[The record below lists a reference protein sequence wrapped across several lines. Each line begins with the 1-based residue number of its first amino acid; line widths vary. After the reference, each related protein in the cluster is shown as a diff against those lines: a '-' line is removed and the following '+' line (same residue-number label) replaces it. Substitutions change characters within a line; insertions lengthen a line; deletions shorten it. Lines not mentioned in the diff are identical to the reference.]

1 MPSFGRFLLHDLQH
15 CSSLISS
22 DETID
27 DGMVPCGRLHYRVRT
42 VRRCKAQAREIA
54 SSQANCHRCRP
65 ASTWSCKADYVPV
78 QIQHRAGFTRNLPLQ
93 HPTLTGGLPIVDTH
107 SPPAGRCPIRV
118 HIRPCPA
125 ATTTS
130 LVVRERAS
138 RRMWN
143 SAEEK
148 HTVPLDLEARSTCC
162 T

>member
-1 MPSFGRFLLHDLQH
+1 MMVWYLVVVCTIVYVLCVDARHKPTRPHLRKRIVIVVVLLQ
-15 CSSLISS
+15 S
-22 DETID
+22 
-27 DGMVPCGRLHYRVRT
+27 
-42 VRRCKAQAREIA
+42 
-54 SSQANCHRCRP
+54 
-65 ASTWSCKADYVPV
+65 WSCKAHCVPV
-78 QIQHRAGFTRNLPLQ
+78 YIQHRAGFTRALPCSIPHQ
-93 HPTLTGGLPIVDTH
+93 PVEFRSWTNH
-107 SPPAGRCPIRV
+107 SSHAGRCPIRV

-143 SAEEK
+143 SAEQK